1 MEFTKHK
8 AVISGVGTTLT
19 ALATAWAAVEVAT
32 ADGTLDIGEYGPLAT
47 AVATVVATI
56 YAVWR
61 VPNQVVT
68 ATGDYERK
76 MGRP

>member
-19 ALATAWAAVEVAT
+19 ALATAWAAVQVAT
-32 ADGTLDIGEYGPLAT
+32 ADGALDVGEYGPLAT
-47 AVATVVATI
+47 AVATCVATV

-61 VPNQVVT
+61 VPNQPVMD
-68 ATGDYERK
+68 GGEH
-76 MGRP
+76 

>member
-8 AVISGVGTTLT
+8 AVISAVGTSLT
-19 ALATAWAAVEVAT
+19 AVATAWAAVQNAT
-32 ADGTLDIGEYGPLAT
+32 SDGLMDATDYGSIAT
-47 AVATVVATI
+47 AVAVAVGTI

-68 ATGDYERK
+68 DSGDYERK